1 MRKVIMEALVIEE
14 AVVGLEI
21 LLQQLLSERRRMRRR
36 AREVDKALAQRRGRA
51 SLDRDSRHGAS
62 QAVHSEVAHRPGRL

>member
-1 MRKVIMEALVIEE
+1 MIMEALVIEE
-14 AVVGLEI
+14 TVVRLEI

-36 AREVDKALAQRRGRA
+36 AREVDKALAQRRRRA
-51 SLDRDSRHGAS
+51 SLDCESGHSTS